1 MALTSS
7 SLLLGA
13 VINEWREWI
22 RERKSVC
29 ERVKMI
35 ERERERERERES
47 QGNRNIKY
55 FCVKPLAAACLLGSP
70 KICSKSSFGSAGF
83 EPTDTAIVKIKHW
96 EKKPRSP
103 QSSYNVPNQDCQ

>member
-1 MALTSS
+1 MSPDGVVVVLKRSLFRLRSFVALTSS

-35 ERERERERERES
+35 EREREREREREI
-47 QGNRNIKY
+47 GK
-55 FCVKPLAAACLLGSP
+55 
-70 KICSKSSFGSAGF
+70 
-83 EPTDTAIVKIKHW
+83 ETDV
-96 EKKPRSP
+96 
-103 QSSYNVPNQDCQ
+103 

>member
-35 ERERERERERES
+35 EREREREREREI
-47 QGNRNIKY
+47 GK
-55 FCVKPLAAACLLGSP
+55 
-70 KICSKSSFGSAGF
+70 
-83 EPTDTAIVKIKHW
+83 ETDV
-96 EKKPRSP
+96 
-103 QSSYNVPNQDCQ
+103 